1 MPFFQN
7 LMTKIQTHCA
17 AIANFFRGLA
27 GKCAPLEL
35 WGKLSDCV
43 RGALQKIP
51 AEKRRLF
58 FIGAGGGLVLVL
70 LICVAAVAMQKPPA
84 ADIPS
89 RANVPVRPVLIPP
102 EELFL
107 PDEPDF
113 IPGVLLGRERRLQWT
128 PEDMTPHW
136 QDPLKNGE
144 ERWRNS
150 LELAI
155 DELLERV
162 P

>member
-1 MPFFQN
+1 MPFFQI
-7 LMTKIQTHCA
+7 LMTKIHTLCA

-27 GKCAPLEL
+27 GKRAPVGL
-35 WGKLSDCV
+35 WGKFSDCV
-43 RGALQKIP
+43 SGVLEKIP
-51 AEKRRLF
+51 VEKRRLF
-58 FIGAGGGLVLVL
+58 FIGASGGLALVL
-70 LICVAAVAMQKPPA
+70 LICIAAMLMQKPPA

-89 RANVPVRPVLIPP
+89 RANAPARPVLIPP

-113 IPGVLLGRERRLQWT
+113 IPGVLLERERRQQWT
-128 PEDMTPHW
+128 AEDAVPYW